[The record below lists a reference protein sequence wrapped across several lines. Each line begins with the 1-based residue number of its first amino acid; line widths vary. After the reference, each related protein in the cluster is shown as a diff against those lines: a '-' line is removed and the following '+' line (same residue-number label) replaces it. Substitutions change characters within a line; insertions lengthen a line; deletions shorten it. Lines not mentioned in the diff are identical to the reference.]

1 MSASLYLKHFALDE
15 APFSI
20 TPDPRFVYLTERHR
34 DGLAHL
40 LFGLGQ
46 GGSGGFVVLTGEV
59 GTGKTTLCRLALEQ
73 LPELTDVALVL
84 NPSLNPQ
91 ELLETICEEL
101 GLDVSAAR
109 GSLKQLLDRLN
120 AKLLAAHAEGRR
132 VVLMLDEAQNL
143 SLEALEQVRLLTNLE
158 TATQKLLQII
168 LLGQPELAEKLARP
182 ELRQL
187 AQRVTARYH
196 LGALSGAETAAY
208 VTHRLSVA
216 GCDRPVFS
224 RAALAVVHRRSG
236 GIPRLINVLADHA
249 LLAAFAKNQLQVDV
263 AMINRAAAEVWPTPP
278 MHTRLARLWPA
289 ALLIPALLFAFGLG
303 WRMQKTN
310 PAPGENVAVAPE
322 HATQAE
328 PATVD
333 PTQHL
338 HAFLRAHSL
347 PPGERL
353 EANTLACVERV
364 IPGVRCFSGE
374 ASAEFFAALQ
384 RPVLRQLQGRWQ
396 YSSAPTATAGRYL
409 SLYRLPENVPSSFS
423 EGYAGPGV
431 AELAQRLARID
442 GGPRQ
447 QRIYGPRMRARVTTV
462 QRQFSLTADG
472 IVGPETWLVLGD

>member
-34 DGLAHL
+34 EGLAHL

-91 ELLETICEEL
+91 ELLETLCEEL

-109 GSLKQLLDRLN
+109 GSLKQLLDLLN

-196 LGALSGAETAAY
+196 LGTLTAGETASY
-208 VTHRLSVA
+208 ITHRLSVA

-224 RAALAVVHRRSG
+224 HAALALVHRRSG

-249 LLAAFAKNQLQVDV
+249 LLAAFAKNQLQIDR
-263 AMINRAAAEVWPTPP
+263 AIIRRAAAEVWPAAPIP
-278 MHTRLARLWPA
+278 TRLARLWPLA
-289 ALLIPALLFAFGLG
+289 WLLPAVLFAFGLG
-303 WRMQKTN
+303 WHVHQAGN
-310 PAPGENVAVAPE
+310 ILGPPLNESGAVTGISAS
-322 HATQAE
+322 
-328 PATVD
+328 D
-333 PTQHL
+333 PKQPL
-338 HAFLRAHSL
+338 HAFLRAHALS
-347 PPGERL
+347 PGEPLDAR
-353 EANTLACVERV
+353 TLACVERLL
-364 IPGVRCFSGE
+364 PGVRCFSGE

-384 RPVLRQLQGRWQ
+384 RPVLRLVQGQWQ
-396 YSSAPTATAGRYL
+396 FSPTPIKTAGRYL

-431 AELAQRLARID
+431 PELALRLARID

-447 QRIYGPRMRARVTTV
+447 QRIYGPRMRARVMAV
-462 QRQFSLTADG
+462 QRQYSLAADG

>member
-73 LPELTDVALVL
+73 LPEFTDVALVL

-91 ELLETICEEL
+91 ELLECLCEEL

-109 GSLKQLLDRLN
+109 GSLKQLLDLLN
-120 AKLLAAHAEGRR
+120 AKLLSAHAAGRR

-143 SLEALEQVRLLTNLE
+143 SAEALEQVRLLTNLE

-187 AQRVTARYH
+187 AQRITARYH
-196 LGALSGAETAAY
+196 LGTLSSDETAGY
-208 VTHRLSVA
+208 VAHRLSVA
-216 GCDRPVFS
+216 GCDRELFS
-224 RAALAVVHRRSG
+224 RAALSVVHRRSG

-249 LLAAFAKNQLQVDV
+249 LLAAFAKNQLQIDAATVK
-263 AMINRAAAEVWPTPP
+263 RAASEVWPAAP
-278 MHTRLARLWPA
+278 MLARLKRFWLL
-289 ALLIPALLFAFGLG
+289 ALIVPALFLAFALG
-303 WRMQKTN
+303 WRMHQ
-310 PAPGENVAVAPE
+310 PAPAEASAKAIVAAPNV
-322 HATQAE
+322 
-328 PATVD
+328 PAGVNLR
-333 PTQHL
+333 QEL
-338 HAFLRAHSL
+338 HEFLRAHAL
-347 PPGERL
+347 PRGETI
-353 EANTLACVERV
+353 EANTLACTERV
-364 IPGVRCFSGE
+364 IPGVRCYTGE
-374 ASAEFFAALQ
+374 APASFFSRLQ
-384 RPVLRQLQGRWQ
+384 RPVMRLEQGQWRFH
-396 YSSAPTATAGRYL
+396 APALDVPGRYL
-409 SLYRLPENVPSSFS
+409 SLYRLPENVPLTFS

-431 AELAQRLARID
+431 PELAQRLARFD
-442 GGPRQ
+442 NGARQ
-447 QRIYGPRMRARVTTV
+447 QRIYGPRMRARVMAL
-462 QRQFSLTADG
+462 QQYFELRPDG
-472 IVGPETWLVLGD
+472 IVGPETWIVLGD

>member
-73 LPELTDVALVL
+73 LPEFTDVALVL

-101 GLDVSAAR
+101 GLDVQAAR
-109 GSLKQLLDRLN
+109 GSLKQLLDLLN
-120 AKLLAAHAEGRR
+120 AKLLAAHADGRR

-143 SLEALEQVRLLTNLE
+143 SQDSLEQVRLLTNLE

-168 LLGQPELAEKLARP
+168 LLGQPELAEKLSRP

-196 LGALSGAETAAY
+196 LGSLNAAETAGY
-208 VTHRLSVA
+208 ISHRLSVA
-216 GCDRPVFS
+216 GCERPIFS
-224 RAALAVVHRRSG
+224 RAAVAVVHRRSG

-249 LLAAFAKNQLQVDV
+249 LLAAFAKNQLLVHV
-263 AMINRAAAEVWPTPP
+263 ATVKRAAAEVWPARPRQL
-278 MHTRLARLWPA
+278 RLSQLWLPALAIA
-289 ALLIPALLFAFGLG
+289 ALLLAFGLG
-303 WRMQKTN
+303 WRWQRADALTGAIAVTARTAST
-310 PAPGENVAVAPE
+310 PAP
-322 HATQAE
+322 
-328 PATVD
+328 D
-333 PTQHL
+333 PKQHL
-338 HAFLRAHSL
+338 HAFLRASAL
-347 PPGERL
+347 PPGSTVDS
-353 EANTLACVERV
+353 NTLACVERV
-364 IPGVRCFSGE
+364 VPGVRCFVGE
-374 ASAEFFAALQ
+374 GTAEFFASLR
-384 RPVLRQLQGRWQ
+384 RPVMRQQRGEWRYQ
-396 YSSAPTATAGRYL
+396 ATPIKEAGRYL
-409 SLYRLPENVPSSFS
+409 SLYRVPENLPTSFS

-431 AELAQRLARID
+431 AELAQRLARLD
-442 GGPRQ
+442 GGARQ
-447 QRIYGPRMRARVTTV
+447 QRIYGPRMRARVIAI
-462 QRQFSLTADG
+462 QRQFSLAADG
-472 IVGPETWLVLGD
+472 IVGPETWIVLGD